1 MIAVT
6 LYILPSISRSTTT
19 LESTMKR
26 SLLARAFV
34 SSFLACSL
42 LASSSLAQQTG
53 TPRALFAADYQKKIA
68 AIIKPDQ
75 SVALQFPI
83 GDIHDAQPLPHG
95 HWLLQTSFQNVVEID
110 ENGKEVWAYKAG
122 KTDKGGPIEIHAF
135 RRLPNGLTM
144 IAESGAARIIEV
156 DKDLKVVHSIPLT
169 VPTPDAH
176 RDTRLVRP
184 APHGHYLVAHE
195 ALGLVREYDRDGK
208 IVWEYNVGSKL
219 YSAVRLANG
228 NTLIGTGDGHRVIEV
243 TKDKNIVWELKEKEL
258 PGVQLAWITMVDR
271 LENGNTW
278 IVNCH
283 AGPDN
288 PQILEVS
295 PDKKV
300 VWSFKD
306 FDRFGNALPVAV
318 PLSN

>member
-1 MIAVT
+1 M
-6 LYILPSISRSTTT
+6 RSC
-19 LESTMKR
+19 LRVM
-26 SLLARAFV
+26 LLFCLVPLCGYAQ
-34 SSFLACSL
+34 
-42 LASSSLAQQTG
+42 AQQSG

-68 AIIKPDQ
+68 AWLGPDQ
-75 SVALQFPI
+75 KPVMQREI
-83 GDIHDAQPLPHG
+83 QDIHDAQELPNG
-95 HWLLQTSFQNVVEID
+95 HWLLQSSFTNVIEID
-110 ENGKEVWAYKAG
+110 ADGKEVWKYQAG
-122 KTDKGGPIEIHAF
+122 KTQSGGPIEIHAF
-135 RRLPNGLTM
+135 RRLPSGLTM

-156 DKDLKVVHSIPLT
+156 DREGKIVHSIPLS

-184 APHGHYLVAHE
+184 TPQGNYVVAHE
-195 ALGLVREYDRDGK
+195 ALGLAREYDRNGK
-208 IVWEYNVGSKL
+208 VVWEYDVGSKL

-243 TKDKNIVWELKEKEL
+243 SPDKKIVWELTEKEL

-271 LENGNTW
+271 LPNGNTW

-288 PQILEVS
+288 PQLIEVS
-295 PDKKV
+295 PDKKI

-306 FDRFGNALPVAV
+306 FERFGNALPVAL
-318 PLSN
+318 PIEKK